1 MARRG
6 TAILVS
12 MVFPSSADGRYVA
25 FYSFASNLVSGDT
38 NGYTDVFVHENAISA
53 TSLTISGNA
62 GVTGVTLSWAENPKI
77 LEASYYYRSARH

>member
-1 MARRG
+1 
-6 TAILVS
+6 
-12 MVFPSSADGRYVA
+12 
-25 FYSFASNLVSGDT
+25 VSGDT